1 MKTRLLLNVI
11 SAMIIA
17 GISCNKEESV
27 QPLTTSNQSNS
38 NNSQG
43 HFIGEHFGG
52 GIIFY
57 LDNTKKH
64 GIIAANE
71 DFEEAASWSKK
82 DALNGASA
90 VKIGAGAA
98 NTNHIFKNQGSPV
111 FDDDEYAALQC
122 LNLIENGYSDWYL
135 PSKDDLNQM
144 YLHKDVIPNLKPFAY
159 WSSTEVNK
167 TTAWFQNL
175 GNGAQVQQVKTS
187 GYAARAVRYF

>member
-1 MKTRLLLNVI
+1 MLMKTRLLLNII
-11 SAMIIA
+11 SATFIA
-17 GISCNKEESV
+17 GVSCNKEDSI
-27 QPLTTSNQSNS
+27 QPLSVYNQSNITPA
-38 NNSQG
+38 

-57 LDNTKKH
+57 LDNKKKH

-71 DFEEAASWSKK
+71 DFEEAAVWSRK
-82 DALNGASA
+82 ATLNGASG

-98 NTNHIFKNQGSPV
+98 NSNHIFKTQGSPE
-111 FDDDEYAALQC
+111 FDDEYAALQC
-122 LNLIENGYSDWYL
+122 INLIENGYTDWYL

-167 TTAWFQNL
+167 TTAWFQNF
-175 GNGAQVQQVKTS
+175 GNGAQVQQAKNA